1 MVPFGHLRSDVGPKI
16 VQGERFVFFFYLNDR
31 EGHFS

>member
-1 MVPFGHLRSDVGPKI
+1 MVRFGHLRSDVRPKI
-16 VQGERFVFFFYLNDR
+16 VQSERFVFFYLNDR